1 MITKE
6 VAIDKIE
13 ALENGTIQVR
23 QVSRIIEDGTELSR
37 SFNRWVLAP
46 GVDISNQD
54 PRVQAICNAVWTPEV
69 IAAFQAKQEAARQQ
83 SEAQRQAA

>member
-13 ALENGTIQVR
+13 ALQNGIIQVR
-23 QVSRIIEDGTELSR
+23 RVTRIIENGAELSR
-37 SFNRWVLAP
+37 SFDRWVLAP

-69 IAAFQAKQEAARQQ
+69 VAAYQ
-83 SEAQRQAA
+83 AQRQAALQQIGQ